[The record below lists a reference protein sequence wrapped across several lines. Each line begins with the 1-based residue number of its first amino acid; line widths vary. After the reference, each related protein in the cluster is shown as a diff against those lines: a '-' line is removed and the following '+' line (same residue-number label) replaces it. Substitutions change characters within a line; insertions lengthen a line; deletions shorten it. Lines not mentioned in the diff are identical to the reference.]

1 MHSNGGH
8 PWLRVCAGPWPVK
21 IGSDCHLAMRVTI
34 TTSTHDLDDHTS
46 VRHLPVTI
54 GDRVGPG
61 VGVKA
66 AWITHTASLEP
77 AADDEVEV

>member
-1 MHSNGGH
+1 
-8 PWLRVCAGPWPVK
+8 
-21 IGSDCHLAMRVTI
+21 MRVTI